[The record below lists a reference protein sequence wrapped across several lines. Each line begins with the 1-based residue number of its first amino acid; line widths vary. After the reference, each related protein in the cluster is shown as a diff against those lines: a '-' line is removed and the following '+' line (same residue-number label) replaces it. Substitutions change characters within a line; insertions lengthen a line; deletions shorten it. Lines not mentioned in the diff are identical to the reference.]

1 MPNRYY
7 ELRVYQ
13 AFALGAIV
21 LLGTR
26 GESLPSPRSRDV
38 TIVAR
43 EYSFTV
49 PPTLM
54 PGLTTFHFVNRGKV
68 THEVQLFRFNP
79 GVGGAA
85 ARDWVKSGNVPDSVA
100 DRSGSVL
107 IAAPGDSVREGLT
120 VRLVSGE
127 RYALLCQFRDAPDK
141 PRHTSLG
148 MFGVLEVR

>member
-1 MPNRYY
+1 
-7 ELRVYQ
+7 
-13 AFALGAIV
+13 
-21 LLGTR
+21 
-26 GESLPSPRSRDV
+26 V

-49 PPTLM
+49 PAFVM
-54 PGLTTFHFVNRGKV
+54 PGLTTFHFVNRGKF
-68 THEVQLFRFNP
+68 THEVQLFRFNQ
-79 GVGGAA
+79 GTSASA
-85 ARDWVKSGNVPDSVA
+85 ARDWVASGNVPDSVA

-148 MFGVLEVR
+148 MFGVIEVR